1 MLDAVKQYLRI
12 DRSEQDSL
20 LSSFIAAAKAYLA
33 NAGVEENEEDDLYK
47 LAVCIFVSIHFD
59 GDDKGGLERAL
70 TSIILQIKK
79 YGGGSSEPA

>member
-12 DRSEQDSL
+12 DGSEQDSL
-20 LSSFIAAAKAYLA
+20 LSSLIAAAKAYLA

-47 LAVCIFVSIHFD
+47 LAVCIFASIHFD

>member
-1 MLDAVKQYLRI
+1 MLDAVKHYLRI
-12 DRSEQDSL
+12 DGSEQDSL
-20 LSSFIAAAKAYLA
+20 LSSLIAAAKAYLA

-47 LAVCIFVSIHFD
+47 LAVCIFASIHFD

>member
-1 MLDAVKQYLRI
+1 MLDTVKQYLRI
-12 DRSEQDSL
+12 DGSEQDSL
-20 LSSFIAAAKAYLA
+20 LSSFITAAKAYLA

-47 LAVCIFVSIHFD
+47 LAVCIFASIHFD